1 MSGRFL
7 VLSGFDL
14 PTKRLCFLKA
24 PRPTCHALSG
34 SVRLLY
40 TRFVSRTTRGDAE
53 EARRARPASA
63 VDSCARSSVSKKKNE
78 PVRRAKGCKVFHN
91 ASLFLIA
98 PFLYCSLYLRP
109 LLSLSRSLVGSQGMV
124 DVVSRRCD
132 SPGCKRQPS
141 GTTDATHVQFCSLHR
156 GDGRAGYTL
165 LMLAQRERLAAAA
178 ALEETQKQQ
187 QQQRERAPMSGSW
200 PGKEISFSDYRPR
213 WEAAASSGSSGGGSF
228 SGGGQ
233 PTPGGSSGTFVSN
246 SSSSGSF
253 LSSRRGSGGGGGFTS
268 ESFLSSRRA
277 DEGAAGEQGGPGH
290 EGKPTHNPVWLWTAQ
305 PRGSSQRPPPL
316 KNPSEAGVLGI
327 AGRQQS
333 PLDSTRG
340 DSPGTEWTK
349 PSSTQSAHAMYPA
362 VKRHCSPRRRSFS
375 HSPEPG
381 SRSMVGLTG
390 SMAGLQASSP
400 ASPNIMSLAASGGT
414 PSPSGAL
421 GLPTPP
427 GSSGSGALPP
437 PHGKPRRSAQRLPQP
452 HFQNRAV
459 PRSGSGGPPR
469 PPRSL
474 SPGGVTTTARG
485 SEGFY
490 ALSSSGRSPVSG
502 VGFSPSGPPS
512 ASPGGGI
519 SGVFS
524 PGSAVGSVMSGGGL
538 NSARSSVSSTG
549 PSPRWASPRNR
560 AFGHTRTRSQGS
572 VADTLEDLSIVDPI
586 PPTLEPL
593 RTFLPAAGPL
603 RSPRD
608 RHRGGGG
615 GFLERR
621 NSEIIL
627 PLPDRTQQDPGPGPA
642 SDGRRRSFTASL
654 FEQPADR
661 LRASGNREDA
671 MDIKDEIGRR
681 LGGGAAA
688 APNGAMMANAGED
701 DRGWGAGMWSS
712 EGEGAFQVGAAEAR
726 QQQGWPHQMQPGP
739 PGDDHEGDGHVEMKE
754 SRRGSHHSVGT
765 LPLTSSESMGG
776 VESSSSGVFFSAEG

>member
-1 MSGRFL
+1 M
-7 VLSGFDL
+7 
-14 PTKRLCFLKA
+14 
-24 PRPTCHALSG
+24 
-34 SVRLLY
+34 
-40 TRFVSRTTRGDAE
+40 
-53 EARRARPASA
+53 
-63 VDSCARSSVSKKKNE
+63 SSV
-78 PVRRAKGCKVFHN
+78 A
-91 ASLFLIA
+91 L
-98 PFLYCSLYLRP
+98 
-109 LLSLSRSLVGSQGMV
+109 QGMV

-141 GTTDATHVQFCSLHR
+141 GTTDATQVQFCSLHR

-228 SGGGQ
+228 SGGQ
-233 PTPGGSSGTFVSN
+233 PTPGGSSGSFVSN
-246 SSSSGSF
+246 PSSSGSF
-253 LSSRRGSGGGGGFTS
+253 LSSRRGSGGAGFTS
-268 ESFLSSRRA
+268 ESFLSNRRG
-277 DEGAAGEQGGPGH
+277 DEGAAAGDAGGPGH
-290 EGKPTHNPVWLWTAQ
+290 ESKPVHNPQPWVWTTQ

-316 KNPSEAGVLGI
+316 KPPSEAGMLGV

-340 DSPGTEWTK
+340 DSPGLEWTK

-362 VKRHCSPRRRSFS
+362 GKRHCSPRRRSFS

-400 ASPNIMSLAASGGT
+400 ASPNMMSLAASSGT
-414 PSPSGAL
+414 PSPSGAM
-421 GLPTPP
+421 GVPTPP
-427 GSSGSGALPP
+427 GSSGSATLPP
-437 PHGKPRRSAQRLPQP
+437 PHNAPRRSAQRLPQP
-452 HFQNRAV
+452 HFQTRAV
-459 PRSGSGGPPR
+459 PRGSGGPPR

-474 SPGGVTTTARG
+474 SPGGVTTASRG

-502 VGFSPSGPPS
+502 VGF
-512 ASPGGGI
+512 SPGGGI

-560 AFGHTRTRSQGS
+560 AWGHTRTRSQGS
-572 VADTLEDLSIVDPI
+572 VADTLEDLSIVDPS

-608 RHRGGGG
+608 RHRDGGA
-615 GFLERR
+615 FLERR
-621 NSEIIL
+621 NSDIIL

-642 SDGRRRSFTASL
+642 SDGRRRSFTAAL
-654 FEQPADR
+654 FEQPGDR
-661 LRASGNREDA
+661 LRAAGGRQEA
-671 MDIKDEIGRR
+671 MNIKDEIGGR
-681 LGGGAAA
+681 LGGGGGGGGSAGGGGGGS
-688 APNGAMMANAGED
+688 APNGAMMANAGD
-701 DRGWGAGMWSS
+701 DERWGTGMWSS
-712 EGEGAFQVGAAEAR
+712 GGEGAFQVGAAEAR
-726 QQQGWPHQMQPGP
+726 QQQGWPHQMQPGGP
-739 PGDDHEGDGHVEMKE
+739 PGDDHEGGDGHVEMKE

-776 VESSSSGVFFSAEG
+776 VDSNSGVFFNDT

>member
-1 MSGRFL
+1 
-7 VLSGFDL
+7 
-14 PTKRLCFLKA
+14 
-24 PRPTCHALSG
+24 
-34 SVRLLY
+34 
-40 TRFVSRTTRGDAE
+40 
-53 EARRARPASA
+53 
-63 VDSCARSSVSKKKNE
+63 
-78 PVRRAKGCKVFHN
+78 
-91 ASLFLIA
+91 
-98 PFLYCSLYLRP
+98 
-109 LLSLSRSLVGSQGMV
+109 MV

-141 GTTDATHVQFCSLHR
+141 GTMDATQVQFCSLHR

-165 LMLAQRERLAAAA
+165 LMIAQRERLAAAA
-178 ALEETQKQQ
+178 ALEETQKHHQQ
-187 QQQRERAPMSGSW
+187 QQQRDRAPMSGSW
-200 PGKEISFSDYRPR
+200 TEKEISSFSDYRPR
-213 WEAAASSGSSGGGSF
+213 WEAATSSGSSGGGSF
-228 SGGGQ
+228 STGQ
-233 PTPGGSSGTFVSN
+233 PVAGGGSSGTFVSN

-253 LSSRRGSGGGGGFTS
+253 LSSQRGGGRGGGGGGAGSFTG
-268 ESFLSSRRA
+268 ESFLSNQRRG
-277 DEGAAGEQGGPGH
+277 DEGAGGELGGASGQ
-290 EGKPTHNPVWLWTAQ
+290 ESQVAHNPHQWLWTAQ
-305 PRGSSQRPPPL
+305 RPSQGARRPPPL

-340 DSPGTEWTK
+340 DSPGAEWSK
-349 PSSTQSAHAMYPA
+349 PSSTQSAQAMYPA

-381 SRSMVGLTG
+381 SRAMMGLTG

-400 ASPNIMSLAASGGT
+400 ASPNIMGLAASGGT
-414 PSPSGAL
+414 PSPSGAM

-427 GSSGSGALPP
+427 GSTGSAALPP
-437 PHGKPRRSAQRLPQP
+437 PHCAPRRSAQRLPQP
-452 HFQNRAV
+452 QFQNRAAL
-459 PRSGSGGPPR
+459 PRSSGGGPPR

-474 SPGGVTTTARG
+474 SPGGMATTAR

-512 ASPGGGI
+512 ASPGGGF

-549 PSPRWASPRNR
+549 PSPRWPSPQNR

-593 RTFLPAAGPL
+593 RTLPPAAGPL

-608 RHRGGGG
+608 RVHGGGYI
-615 GFLERR
+615 ERR

-627 PLPDRTQQDPGPGPA
+627 PLPDRTQPDPGPGPA

-654 FEQPADR
+654 FEQPPGGEHRRGAR
-661 LRASGNREDA
+661 SREEA
-671 MDIKDEIGRR
+671 MDIKDEPTARG
-681 LGGGAAA
+681 GGGAA
-688 APNGAMMANAGED
+688 NGATPPPKAGEGGE
-701 DRGWGAGMWSS
+701 RWSAGMWSPA
-712 EGEGAFQVGAAEAR
+712 GEGNFRVGAAEAR
-726 QQQGWPHQMQPGP
+726 QQGWPHQMMQAGGP
-739 PGDDHEGDGHVEMKE
+739 SGDDHADSSHVEEKQT
-754 SRRGSHHSVGT
+754 RRGSHHSVGT
-765 LPLTSSESMGG
+765 LPLTSSESIGG
-776 VESSSSGVFFSAEG
+776 VESSSNSVFFSSEG

>member
-1 MSGRFL
+1 
-7 VLSGFDL
+7 
-14 PTKRLCFLKA
+14 
-24 PRPTCHALSG
+24 
-34 SVRLLY
+34 
-40 TRFVSRTTRGDAE
+40 
-53 EARRARPASA
+53 
-63 VDSCARSSVSKKKNE
+63 
-78 PVRRAKGCKVFHN
+78 
-91 ASLFLIA
+91 
-98 PFLYCSLYLRP
+98 
-109 LLSLSRSLVGSQGMV
+109 MV

-228 SGGGQ
+228 AGGQ
-233 PTPGGSSGTFVSN
+233 PTPGSSSGTFVSN

-253 LSSRRGSGGGGGFTS
+253 LSSRRGSGGAGGSGGFAS
-268 ESFLSSRRA
+268 ESFLSNRRT
-277 DEGAAGEQGGPGH
+277 DEGAAGEAAATGH
-290 EGKPTHNPVWLWTAQ
+290 ESKPTHNPHQWVWTAQ
-305 PRGSSQRPPPL
+305 PRPVSHRPPPL
-316 KNPSEAGVLGI
+316 KDPSQAGVLGI

-414 PSPSGAL
+414 PSPSGAM

-427 GSSGSGALPP
+427 GSSGSATLPP
-437 PHGKPRRSAQRLPQP
+437 PHNAPRRSAQRLPQP

-459 PRSGSGGPPR
+459 PRGSGGPPR

-474 SPGGVTTTARG
+474 SPGGVTTGARG
-485 SEGFY
+485 TDGFY

-524 PGSAVGSVMSGGGL
+524 PGSAVGSVLSGGGL

-572 VADTLEDLSIVDPI
+572 VADTLEDLSIVDPS

-593 RTFLPAAGPL
+593 RTFLPAATPL

-608 RHRGGGG
+608 RHRGGGGSGGG

-654 FEQPADR
+654 FDQPGNDR
-661 LRASGNREDA
+661 LRAAGGNREDA
-671 MDIKDEIGRR
+671 MDIKDEIGGR
-681 LGGGAAA
+681 LGGGSCGGSGGGGS
-688 APNGAMMANAGED
+688 NGAMMGNAGED
-701 DRGWGAGMWSS
+701 ERWGMWGSG
-712 EGEGAFQVGAAEAR
+712 GEGAFQVGAAEAR

-739 PGDDHEGDGHVEMKE
+739 PGDDHAGDGHVEMKE

-776 VESSSSGVFFSAEG
+776 VESSSSGVFFSSEG

>member
-1 MSGRFL
+1 
-7 VLSGFDL
+7 
-14 PTKRLCFLKA
+14 
-24 PRPTCHALSG
+24 
-34 SVRLLY
+34 
-40 TRFVSRTTRGDAE
+40 
-53 EARRARPASA
+53 
-63 VDSCARSSVSKKKNE
+63 
-78 PVRRAKGCKVFHN
+78 
-91 ASLFLIA
+91 
-98 PFLYCSLYLRP
+98 
-109 LLSLSRSLVGSQGMV
+109 MV

-187 QQQRERAPMSGSW
+187 RERAPMSGSF

-228 SGGGQ
+228 SGQ

-253 LSSRRGSGGGGGFTS
+253 LSSRRGGGGGGGGGFTG
-268 ESFLSSRRA
+268 ESFLSSRRT
-277 DEGAAGEQGGPGH
+277 DEGAAGDSGAPGN
-290 EGKPTHNPVWLWTAQ
+290 EGKPAHNPHQWLWTAQ

-316 KNPSEAGVLGI
+316 KNPAEAGVLGI

-340 DSPGTEWTK
+340 HSPGTEWTK

-381 SRSMVGLTG
+381 SRSMMGLTG

-414 PSPSGAL
+414 PSPSGAM

-427 GSSGSGALPP
+427 GSSGSAALPP
-437 PHGKPRRSAQRLPQP
+437 PHTAPRRSAQRLPQP
-452 HFQNRAV
+452 NFQNRAAV
-459 PRSGSGGPPR
+459 PRSSGGPPR

-474 SPGGVTTTARG
+474 SPGGVTSARG

-490 ALSSSGRSPVSG
+490 ALSSSGRSPLSG

-593 RTFLPAAGPL
+593 RTLLPAAGPL

-608 RHRGGGG
+608 RHRGGAGW
-615 GFLERR
+615 FLERR

-661 LRASGNREDA
+661 QRAAAGNREDP
-671 MDIKDEIGRR
+671 MEIKDEIGGR
-681 LGGGAAA
+681 LSDGGGGGGGA
-688 APNGAMMANAGED
+688 NGAMMGSAGED
-701 DRGWGAGMWSS
+701 DRWGAGMWSS
-712 EGEGAFQVGAAEAR
+712 AGGGEGAAEAR

-739 PGDDHEGDGHVEMKE
+739 SGDDHEGGDGHVEMKE

-776 VESSSSGVFFSAEG
+776 VESNSSGVFFSAEN